1 LEEETFFQFGFPA
14 HGAHE
19 TDHKQSQQSEKEE
32 KQKAKRHRDYTRAQ
46 NSSRLRGSITR
57 RVKVNKKKGEKR
69 NEGQCSKQNKSE
81 RRRQNP
87 AQMANSPDKH
97 RERLKGKKSTD

>member
-57 RVKVNKKKGEKR
+57 RVKVNKRKGEK
-69 NEGQCSKQNKSE
+69 SKTSQKDGAKTP
-81 RRRQNP
+81 RKWQI
-87 AQMANSPDKH
+87 AQT
-97 RERLKGKKSTD
+97 STEKD

>member
-1 LEEETFFQFGFPA
+1 LEDETFFQFGFPA

-32 KQKAKRHRDYTRAQ
+32 KQKAKRHRDYTTAQ

-57 RVKVNKKKGEKR
+57 RVKVNKKKRREKKR
-69 NEGQCSKQNKSE
+69 RTVLKAKQVRKTAPKP
-81 RRRQNP
+81 R
-87 AQMANSPDKH
+87 AN
-97 RERLKGKKSTD
+97 GK